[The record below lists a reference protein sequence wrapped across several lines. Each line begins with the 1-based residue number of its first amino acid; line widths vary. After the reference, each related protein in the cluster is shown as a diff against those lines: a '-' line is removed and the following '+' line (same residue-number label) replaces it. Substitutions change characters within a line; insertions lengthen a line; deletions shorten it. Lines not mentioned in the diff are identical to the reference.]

1 MCVFLFV
8 FFIYRT
14 VIILGVFGGTSTP
27 AVLHPFFRAEN
38 GRSFRFYAH
47 VHVQSVHIDY
57 FVFRDTVT
65 QSVIGTGTDSYCKS
79 TTNEYV
85 ATKFRINLH
94 RLYFKRFHVFL
105 ARIFVKYFADKHV
118 IFPS

>member
-1 MCVFLFV
+1 MCIFLFV

-38 GRSFRFYAH
+38 GRSFRFYTR

-57 FVFRDTVT
+57 FVFRHTVGNRYRNGFVL
-65 QSVIGTGTDSYCKS
+65 QIDYERVCCNEISNKS
-79 TTNEYV
+79 TP
-85 ATKFRINLH
+85 I
-94 RLYFKRFHVFL
+94 VF
-105 ARIFVKYFADKHV
+105 
-118 IFPS
+118 